1 MEKKIFDSIVSI
13 KENMMELS
21 RQVYLIECLIKGKSA
36 IAKITD
42 EGREV
47 VYYSTDIKQIN
58 NLLEIDRATLN
69 NQIFMLNEDLKKLL
83 K

>member
-1 MEKKIFDSIVSI
+1 MFDRIVSI
-13 KENMMELS
+13 KEQMMELS
-21 RQVYLIECLIKGKSA
+21 RQVYLIDCLIKGKSA

-42 EGREV
+42 EGKEV
-47 VYYSTDIKQIN
+47 VYYSSDTKQIN

-69 NQIFMLNEDLKKLL
+69 NQIFMLNEDLKELL